1 MTAKNRRDEFA
12 EIFAGV
18 NEQERRLVDRLIDE
32 VVFLEARMD
41 EVRGL
46 PFVSVNPKNKSQQ
59 RTTAAAKVYKE
70 CTQSY
75 MNAIRILAG
84 ILRKEDTSAEDTL
97 MKLLNDC

>member
-1 MTAKNRRDEFA
+1 MEAKNRREEYA

-46 PFVSVNPKNKSQQ
+46 PFVSVNPKNNSQQ

-70 CTQSY
+70 CNQSY

>member
-1 MTAKNRRDEFA
+1 MAAKNRRDEYA

-46 PFVSVNPKNKSQQ
+46 PFVSVNPKNNSQQ

-75 MNAIRILAG
+75 MNAIRILSG

>member
-1 MTAKNRRDEFA
+1 MAAKNRRDEYA

-75 MNAIRILAG
+75 MNAIRILVG

>member
-59 RTTAAAKVYKE
+59 RMTAAAKVYKE

-75 MNAIRILAG
+75 MNAIRILAV
-84 ILRKEDTSAEDTL
+84 ILRKEDKSAEDTL